1 MNDTTRIPAFD
12 RFAITADGEYVPENV
27 FDGLLETVP
36 STTQI
41 GYKARFVKIHGQ
53 IVLIPEP
60 EYLALIHMLDVMYSW
75 QGFPKFTFNCA
86 DMDAI
91 EQLIRE
97 RIGGTWS
104 AHWRPSASIRKL
116 AERGALTFER
126 HTVPGYNNKFNYTVT
141 INGSVS

>member
-53 IVLIPEP
+53 IVLITEP
-60 EYLALIHMLDVMYSW
+60 EYLALINMLDGMY
-75 QGFPKFTFNCA
+75 
-86 DMDAI
+86 
-91 EQLIRE
+91 
-97 RIGGTWS
+97 
-104 AHWRPSASIRKL
+104 
-116 AERGALTFER
+116 
-126 HTVPGYNNKFNYTVT
+126 
-141 INGSVS
+141 